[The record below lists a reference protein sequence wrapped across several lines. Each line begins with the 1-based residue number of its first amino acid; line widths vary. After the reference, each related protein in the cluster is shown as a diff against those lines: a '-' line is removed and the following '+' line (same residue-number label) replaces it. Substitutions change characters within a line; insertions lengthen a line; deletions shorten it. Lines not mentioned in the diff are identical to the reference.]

1 MFFAPSLS
9 YVKLSSWRLGV
20 DGRSTHTNASYA
32 RKMDGS
38 GSGGGGGGGGAPTAP
53 PSRRSVRAASYDAS
67 TLTALDQPQHK
78 PGDAPPSSPKVDHSL
93 DADAATI
100 ASHNSAL
107 SAAIRAAPVHDLLN
121 PRKLKHLCEDVAT
134 AEAAAAAAATKG

>member
-1 MFFAPSLS
+1 
-9 YVKLSSWRLGV
+9 
-20 DGRSTHTNASYA
+20 
-32 RKMDGS
+32 MD
-38 GSGGGGGGGGAPTAP
+38 GSGGGGGGGGGGAPAAP

-121 PRKLKHLCEDVAT
+121 PRKLKHLCEEVRAAT
-134 AEAAAAAAATKG
+134 SEAGAAAAAAAAAAEAAAAVAAAGGGAGVANNGSAAK